1 MRYCIIDIKRRNR
14 HYKYKIRFSKTSKN
28 GRIYLFLL
36 FYFRLQGYIYIFI
49 ADINHLLYNIQYCVE
64 NKDFKAVIEVLQFC
78 IFRENDLYVSLKE
91 T

>member
-14 HYKYKIRFSKTSKN
+14 HYKYKIRL
-28 GRIYLFLL
+28 YV
-36 FYFRLQGYIYIFI
+36 YIYIFI